1 MWVWEKGWKGGV
13 QCGHG
18 NKEAGL
24 QPGKVALLASQLREL
39 SSRQKMMR
47 GRGFARTWRER
58 MRRAICLE
66 RPEQIE

>member
-1 MWVWEKGWKGGV
+1 M
-13 QCGHG
+13 CGRGRKAG
-18 NKEAGL
+18 NEGCSVDMETRRQDYNQARGEAI
-24 QPGKVALLASQLREL
+24 REL

-66 RPEQIE
+66 WPSNW